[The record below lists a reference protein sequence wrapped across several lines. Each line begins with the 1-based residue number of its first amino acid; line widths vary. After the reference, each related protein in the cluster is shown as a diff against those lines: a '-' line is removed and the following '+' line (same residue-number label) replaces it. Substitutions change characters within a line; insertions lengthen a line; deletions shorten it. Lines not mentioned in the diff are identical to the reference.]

1 MSRSVFVT
9 SSVPVERPRA
19 AKSDTGSVVDQ
30 SVLFGSAISV
40 MKCALS
46 LDEPGQ
52 EVTLKVLDLTHLI
65 NYPVSATTQAGSVV
79 HKVFHR
85 PRLKAEKSPR
95 RGSSLC
101 SVASRL
107 AGACANPDP
116 PRESGAAGGVPFPS
130 IDKSCATKRF

>member
-1 MSRSVFVT
+1 
-9 SSVPVERPRA
+9 
-19 AKSDTGSVVDQ
+19 VDQ

-79 HKVFHR
+79 HKVPQTGTKGR
-85 PRLKAEKSPR
+85 EISTP
-95 RGSSLC
+95 SLEP
-101 SVASRL
+101 L
-107 AGACANPDP
+107 
-116 PRESGAAGGVPFPS
+116 
-130 IDKSCATKRF
+130 